1 MAAGSS
7 LWQTIFV
14 SFALVLVVFE
24 IVRGW
29 RLGLVRQLVRV
40 CAVVAAYAVG
50 YYGGPIAAPILR
62 PFVHILDLVLSVLGG
77 SILAIVV
84 YAAICGIGAILFKNT
99 RQQNAGIVRLLYG
112 ASGAALGILFGL
124 FTVWLIVVGIRI
136 VGSLASAE
144 VHQAGPRPTP
154 GHGPVI
160 VHRLPVANPA
170 PPPPLVTSLAKMK
183 NSLELGS
190 LGEVVKVVD
199 VVPVTTYQALG
210 KLGAVVADP
219 RSAQRFLDYPGAQS
233 LSRNPK
239 IIALR
244 DDPEIVDLV
253 RHQHYLE
260 LLQNKKLIEAM
271 NDPVLAGEIQSF
283 EFQKA
288 LDYAL
293 GR

>member
-1 MAAGSS
+1 MVAGSS

-14 SFALVLVVFE
+14 SFALVLVAFE

-40 CAVVAAYAVG
+40 CAVLAAYAVG
-50 YYGGPIAAPILR
+50 YYGGPIAVPILR
-62 PFVHILDLVLSVLGG
+62 PFVHIPDLVLSVVGG
-77 SILAIVV
+77 SILALVV

-99 RQQNAGIVRLLYG
+99 GQQNAGAIRLLYG
-112 ASGAALGILFGL
+112 ISGAGLGILFGL
-124 FTVWLIVVGIRI
+124 FSVWLIVIGIRA
-136 VGSLASAE
+136 VGSLANAE
-144 VHQAGPRPTP
+144 VHQAAPIPTSA
-154 GHGPVI
+154 HASVV
-160 VHRLPVANPA
+160 VHRLPVPTPV

-190 LGEVVKVVD
+190 LGEVVKGVD
-199 VVPVTTYQALG
+199 VVPATTYQALG
-210 KLGAVVADP
+210 KLGAVVSDP

-233 LSRNPK
+233 LTRNPK
-239 IIALR
+239 IVALR
-244 DDPEIVDLV
+244 DDPEIIDLI

-271 NDPVLAGEIQSF
+271 NDPALASEVQSF

-293 GR
+293 GK